1 MSNIK
6 IEKVGKTWKVFKV
19 ETFLGRHFKTLI
31 GEGSSKEEAKKRA
44 GI

>member
-1 MSNIK
+1 MTVK
-6 IEKVGKTWKVFKV
+6 IEKVGKLWKVFRI
-19 ETFLGRHFKTLI
+19 ETFFGTVFKTLI